1 VPIPAQRRRTNAVAA
16 AYQTERQATGGDH
29 RPPFLRLAGQTRA
42 QRDHAFHLGLIGY
55 LEVEMNPRSVIADL
69 LVYVSITIW
78 RLEASKFWML
88 GPRIA

>member
-1 VPIPAQRRRTNAVAA
+1 
-16 AYQTERQATGGDH
+16 
-29 RPPFLRLAGQTRA
+29 
-42 QRDHAFHLGLIGY
+42 
-55 LEVEMNPRSVIADL
+55 MNPRSVIADL

>member
-1 VPIPAQRRRTNAVAA
+1 MPIPAQCRRTNAVAA

-29 RPPFLRLAGQTRA
+29 RPPFLRLTGQTRA
-42 QRDHAFHLGLIGY
+42 QRDQAFDLGLIGY
-55 LEVEMNPRSVIADL
+55 LEVEMNPRSMIADL